1 MLRLPKRRAWSA
13 KDMTF
18 LGSAGPQPCTLQG
31 RNHAPFAPVR
41 PCSCQTRHTALRGG
55 FAPNVPDT
63 MYLSDHAH
71 DAKREVAKY
80 NESQEEFKKLQVTL
94 RNASRRFEMCRQLG
108 GSSILPDHLPSPQAV
123 LLDMRVAGA
132 VDESGAKKVCRS
144 VGVGVGKGIMHKYT
158 GTGLLDMHV
167 SKACDEKKG
176 SNLLVFVC
184 FLFFVTRFVIATKRP
199 SPYLLAPLLPT

>member
-1 MLRLPKRRAWSA
+1 
-13 KDMTF
+13 
-18 LGSAGPQPCTLQG
+18 
-31 RNHAPFAPVR
+31 
-41 PCSCQTRHTALRGG
+41 
-55 FAPNVPDT
+55 
-63 MYLSDHAH
+63 
-71 DAKREVAKY
+71 
-80 NESQEEFKKLQVTL
+80 
-94 RNASRRFEMCRQLG
+94 MCRQLG

-176 SNLLVFVC
+176 SNLLGSRWKQICTNMFVQG
-184 FLFFVTRFVIATKRP
+184 TKHMRSHARRAP
-199 SPYLLAPLLPT
+199 NAPVAAAALNQSSLPAAAAGAQGYLRDCVKEQAKETELLQRG